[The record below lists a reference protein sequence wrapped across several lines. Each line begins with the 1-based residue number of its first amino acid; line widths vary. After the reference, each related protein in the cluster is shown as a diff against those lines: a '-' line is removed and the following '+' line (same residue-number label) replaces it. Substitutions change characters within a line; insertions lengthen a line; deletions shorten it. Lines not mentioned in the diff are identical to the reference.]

1 MFVAAIRSN
10 RVVPEGQPLKEKTKE
25 CPGGKYTNTTKE
37 CLYDNTYWRTRVPYF
52 VSAVLAQ
59 NMITYYDKTMGKIGA
74 IFHIAVWVAVLYLD
88 GFLLGYEF
96 QDTSSMLFLLQL
108 SSLVTVGIAATL
120 VIVLTLIQWIA
131 ACVNHV
137 MTWNDG
143 LLPPFLSSAIIAS
156 IRASLE
162 FSKFLLFFAIFEPV
176 AEVQDPNGISRK
188 VKCYLIALICL
199 KHYGISLTMNQ
210 HRVKVYDDNHP
221 VSYSM
226 N

>member
-1 MFVAAIRSN
+1 MLIALRSN
-10 RVVPEGQPLKEKTKE
+10 RVAPEPPENQPLKAK
-25 CPGGKYTNTTKE
+25 CPGQKYTKTTKE
-37 CLYDNTYWRTRVPYF
+37 CLHDNTEFRTVVPYF

-59 NMITYYDKTMGKIGA
+59 NMITDLDRTFGIIGA
-74 IFHIAVWVAVLYLD
+74 IFHVVVWGSVLYLD
-88 GFLLGYEF
+88 SFLLWYEF

-108 SSLVTVGIAATL
+108 ASLVTVGIAALIVMLLTL
-120 VIVLTLIQWIA
+120 VQWFA
-131 ACVNHV
+131 ACCGRV
-137 MTWNDG
+137 MIWNDG

-162 FSKFLLFFAIFEPV
+162 FSKFLLFFSIFQPV
-176 AEVQDPNGISRK
+176 AEVQDPNGVSRK